1 MTKSET
7 PDEKPRK
14 KVAEDVVT
22 AKRQYLCRSITEAET
37 AKDAVSAAKEEAKKS
52 EDGMPKFPGRLVSIG
67 LGVESTPGT
76 TVAPTHWMRHM
87 SADFQRKT
95 TIIQNES
102 AMGRYERVN
111 DSAVVETWAE
121 GSLRARSTT

>member
-22 AKRQYLCRSITEAET
+22 AKRQYFVPKYNRSVEAET

-52 EDGMPKFPGRLVSIG
+52 EDGD
-67 LGVESTPGT
+67 
-76 TVAPTHWMRHM
+76 A
-87 SADFQRKT
+87 
-95 TIIQNES
+95 
-102 AMGRYERVN
+102 
-111 DSAVVETWAE
+111 
-121 GSLRARSTT
+121 